1 MLFYNKL
8 KRLNGITKVNVRIYY
23 KVAIVYNS
31 GQLMDEKE
39 QLVVVLFCPGLINVN
54 VMCLSVGKDAYGV
67 LGSKPGVGTLCAC

>member
-23 KVAIVYNS
+23 KAAIVCNS

-39 QLVVVLFCPGLINVN
+39 QLVVQELFI
-54 VMCLSVGKDAYGV
+54 
-67 LGSKPGVGTLCAC
+67 